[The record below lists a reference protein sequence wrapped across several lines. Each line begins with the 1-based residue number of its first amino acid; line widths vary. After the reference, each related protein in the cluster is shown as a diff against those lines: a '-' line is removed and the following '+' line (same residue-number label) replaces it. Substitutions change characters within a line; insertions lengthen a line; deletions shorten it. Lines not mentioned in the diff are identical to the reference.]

1 MGKLLIS
8 KRSIKSNKELKVI
21 QKEYLKANRHIRGKY
36 PKGKLGKV
44 VALKSNEC
52 MDCTKNKRK
61 ESEKLNILE
70 NMKVEEIWDRIQKS
84 DIRGLSGSN
93 FPTIKK
99 LETVKNSSSA
109 EKYFIINAVACDP
122 GLLHDSWLISHHRQ
136 EIEIGIEIIKR
147 LIPFQ
152 KVILAEPNKVP
163 NRYPMG
169 EERILIKQ
177 LLGREIAKEEIPAK
191 LGYLVLN
198 VQTVYAIYKAV
209 CNHSEKDMRY
219 ITVANIETGAA
230 RIVKVE
236 IGQHISELIPT
247 LKRDLGVGKDSRDSL
262 EGLSQTYIGM
272 GIMDA
277 DIATEESIISA
288 KTGFIG
294 FGIPVEF
301 NNEAKCKGCGAC
313 SRRCPK
319 GIKVHKLI
327 RAIEKEEVF
336 DFGKYQLDQCISCGT
351 CSYYCKAGKNTMEI
365 LEKAKEKYY
374 GK

>member
-1 MGKLLIS
+1 MGRLLIS
-8 KRSIKSNKELKVI
+8 KRSIRSNKELKSI
-21 QKEYLKANRHIRGKY
+21 QKRYLKANRHIRGRY

-44 VALKSNEC
+44 VVLESSEC
-52 MDCTKNKRK
+52 IDCTKSARK
-61 ESEKLNILE
+61 EWEEVKAIE
-70 NMKVEEIWDRIQKS
+70 NMSEEEIWERIKKA

-99 LETVKNSSSA
+99 LETVKNARST
-109 EKYFIINAVACDP
+109 EKYFIINTVACDP
-122 GLLHDSWLISHHRQ
+122 GLLHDSWMISQYRQ
-136 EIEIGIEIIKR
+136 GIELGIELIKR

-152 KVILAEPNKVP
+152 KVILAEPTKVP

-177 LLGREIAKEEIPAK
+177 LLGREIAKEEIPAQ

-198 VQTVYAIYKAV
+198 VQTVYALYKAV
-209 CNHSEKDMRY
+209 CNRSDKNTRY

-236 IGQHISELIPT
+236 LGQHISELIPT
-247 LKRDLGVGKDSRDSL
+247 LKRDLGLDKDSRDLL
-262 EGLSQTYIGM
+262 ESLSQTYIGM

-294 FGIPVEF
+294 FGIPAEF
-301 NNEAKCKGCGAC
+301 NNAAKCKGCGAC

-327 RAIEKEEVF
+327 RAIEKGAELDLE
-336 DFGKYQLDQCISCGT
+336 KYHVDQCISCGT
-351 CSYYCKAGKNTMEI
+351 CSYYCRVGKNTMEI
-365 LEKAKEKYY
+365 LENAKERYY